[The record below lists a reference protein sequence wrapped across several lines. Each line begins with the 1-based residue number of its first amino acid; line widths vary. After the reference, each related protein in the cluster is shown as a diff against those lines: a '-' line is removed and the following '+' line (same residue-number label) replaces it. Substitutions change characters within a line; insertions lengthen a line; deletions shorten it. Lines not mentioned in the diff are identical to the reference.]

1 MLRTLAEKVRPEHTA
16 LLIVDV
22 QNDFCAEGGA
32 IHREGRDV
40 SMAAACVP
48 RIETLLEAA
57 RAAGVMPVW
66 IRNVYNTGPNWY
78 LSEVWLEQATRK
90 RKGSYTERPV
100 CEPNAWNG
108 DFFMI
113 RPKPEEVIVTKHR
126 YGAFE
131 CTDLD
136 LVLRSHGIRTVIMTG
151 VATNVCVETT
161 ARQAFLKDYYV
172 VFTSDCTATFSKEQ
186 HEAALVNIEQF
197 FGQVV
202 TSAEVMASWPKAAT
216 AASKKKARAKAPA

>member
-1 MLRTLAEKVRPEHTA
+1 MLRTLADKVHPDRCA

-32 IHREGRDV
+32 MHREGRDLSLV
-40 SMAAACVP
+40 KAMVP
-48 RIETLLEAA
+48 RLAKLVTAA
-57 RAAGVMPVW
+57 RATKIRCIW

-78 LSEVWLEQATRK
+78 LSELWLEHAQRRRNGAYLTI
-90 RKGSYTERPV
+90 PV

-108 DFFMI
+108 DFYEI
-113 RPKPEEVIVTKHR
+113 KPLPDEAIVTKHR

-131 CTDLD
+131 GSDLD
-136 LVLRSHGIRTVIMTG
+136 LVLRSQGIRTVVMTG

-161 ARQAFLKDYYV
+161 ARQAFLRDYYV
-172 VFTSDCTATFSKEQ
+172 VFTSDCTATYGQGE
-186 HEAALVNIEQF
+186 HDATLHNIDAF

-202 TSAEVMASWPKAAT
+202 PAAEVQACWQQ
-216 AASKKKARAKAPA
+216 APARLRAVP

>member
-1 MLRTLAEKVRPEHTA
+1 MLRTLAEKVAPRHTA

-48 RIETLLEAA
+48 RIETLLGAA
-57 RAAGVMPVW
+57 REAGVMPVW

-100 CEPNAWNG
+100 CEANAWNG

-113 RPKPEEVIVTKHR
+113 RPEPDEVIVTKHR

-131 CTDLD
+131 GTDLD
-136 LVLRSHGIRTVIMTG
+136 LVLRSNGVRTVIMTG

-172 VFTSDCTATFSKEQ
+172 VFTSDCTATFDKQQ
-186 HEAALVNIEQF
+186 HEAALVNIELF

-202 TSAEVMASWPKAAT
+202 SSQQVMACWPQAPGSAKRKTKAKAT
-216 AASKKKARAKAPA
+216 A